1 MKSKGDI
8 LSDAPITIVVPLLGG
23 NKTALPS
30 PSGPGLGPT
39 ALSAVAAEKR
49 DSDSQRERD
58 HLDTPDLA
66 PPALSPCKSQRL
78 EIPGDTA
85 HSDGLGGRGD
95 LALSLDSTST
105 PGQAGGVRQATGDD
119 DAGGAL
125 SCRDGRRFDG
135 EDGAARSYLVTPHTA
150 PETPFVSIPST
161 SGLSYVENHTNRA
174 MPDVSS
180 IRGRASSIGND
191 SDTDQADQTQGL
203 DQAQDILN
211 GLDV

>member
-1 MKSKGDI
+1 MVLRPNQDCPNQ
-8 LSDAPITIVVPLLGG
+8 DHVPT
-23 NKTALPS
+23 KTFLNQDYS
-30 PSGPGLGPT
+30 I
-39 ALSAVAAEKR
+39 R
-49 DSDSQRERD
+49 
-58 HLDTPDLA
+58 
-66 PPALSPCKSQRL
+66 
-78 EIPGDTA
+78 I
-85 HSDGLGGRGD
+85 
-95 LALSLDSTST
+95 
-105 PGQAGGVRQATGDD
+105 
-119 DAGGAL
+119 
-125 SCRDGRRFDG
+125 
-135 EDGAARSYLVTPHTA
+135 YTA